1 MAAVIKCISSFWTP
15 VFDFLTGWWTFSL
28 LSAGTMWL
36 NLELRESCGQLLQPG
51 PNSCLGNCVN
61 LHFRLLVA
69 CGHRWLN
76 MKHRLSLASHVHN
89 KPVFLVVK
97 VKHLWDICALG
108 PYMFTLYTL
117 NKNGHFLFV
126 RTNMLF
132 LIWPISRFVF
142 SVKKKKT
149 HYFFSQNFINL
160 NWTFM

>member
-1 MAAVIKCISSFWTP
+1 
-15 VFDFLTGWWTFSL
+15 
-28 LSAGTMWL
+28 MWL

-132 LIWPISRFVF
+132 RYVSNMTHIHVCFFQSKKRKHIISLVKILLIWIGHLCN
-142 SVKKKKT
+142 KNIYKT
-149 HYFFSQNFINL
+149 KI
-160 NWTFM
+160 T